1 MNKQQLGRIETLLHL
16 AAAWVEHEPQ
26 LVAAHLREHM
36 QEQIRQAISDVEKAK
51 AQATRTVADN
61 APSAAP
67 GTRPNE

>member
-26 LVAAHLREHM
+26 LVAAHLRAHM
-36 QEQIRQAISDVEKAK
+36 QDQIRQAISDVENAK
-51 AQATRTVADN
+51 AQATRTVTDN